1 MKFSY
6 RNIQS
11 LPRLAWCAILERH
24 SNVAQIFHGPW
35 VETKENFFVDGIW
48 DGTFNE
54 GSFDNAY
61 LMGTGGMIKGDKVL
75 FCTPYHSHERIH
87 FFWKGSRLFIS
98 PSLAFLLKQANQKLD
113 INYIPYHARLI
124 EMLFGYES
132 HIGSIPLASG
142 DHVQIIHFRNILVD
156 SDLRITILD
165 KNTSPEFTS
174 YEHYRQYLAD
184 KLKLFTSNASSE
196 DRSVRYDIMTTIST
210 GYDSPACSV
219 MAQEAGCRDAV
230 TFRTSRPEG
239 SDKTENDDSGKTIG
253 ELIGLSVQEY
263 DRKAYLSKEGMPEAE
278 FVASGDLGQ
287 DFELCAFEKAWEQ
300 KVVLI
305 GDHGYY
311 MWGRY
316 HQNKNVHTK
325 LYREDTGGDC
335 LIDFRTRVGF
345 IPLRLIFVG
354 ALSHPSVYRITN
366 SKEMIPWRADTGYDR
381 PIARRIVEEKGVPR
395 SHFGQKKKAVSILLN
410 KDVRL
415 KHQMKPESYT
425 SFYNYYLHH
434 KKYRNAM
441 KQLFYELMFRL
452 FQANYK
458 LLSIPNTVFARI
470 GFPMIPGIIPNRFSQ
485 APGMPSFLV
494 HWGLSSIEDRY
505 NISESDKPERTTGSM

>member
-1 MKFSY
+1 MKFIY
-6 RNIQS
+6 QNIQT
-11 LPRLAWCAILERH
+11 LPRLAWCAILEKY
-24 SNVAQIFHGPW
+24 SGMVEVLHGPW
-35 VETKENFFVDGIW
+35 VEARDSFFVDGIW
-48 DGTFNE
+48 DGTFSE
-54 GSFDNAY
+54 GSIDDAY
-61 LMGTGGMIKGDKVL
+61 LMGTGGMIKGGKVL
-75 FCTPYHSHERIH
+75 FCTPYHSHERLH
-87 FFWKGSRLFIS
+87 FLWKGTRLYIS

-113 INYIPYHARLI
+113 PNHIPYHAQLI
-124 EMLFGYES
+124 EMLFGYER

-142 DHVQIIHFRNILVD
+142 DSVKIIHFRNILVD
-156 SDLRITILD
+156 NNLKITVLD
-165 KNTSPEFTS
+165 KKTSPEFTS

-184 KLKLFTSNASSE
+184 KLKLFISNATSE
-196 DRSVRYDIMTTIST
+196 NRNVRYGIMTTIST

-219 MAQEAGCRDAV
+219 LAHEAGCKNAV
-230 TFRTSRPEG
+230 TFKTSRPEG
-239 SDKTENDDSGKTIG
+239 RDKTENDDSGKAIG

-263 DRKAYLSKEGMPEAE
+263 DRKAYLSQEGTPEAE

-287 DFELCAFEKAWEQ
+287 DFELCAFENAWAQ

-316 HQNKNVHTK
+316 HQKKNVHTR

-354 ALSHPSVYRITN
+354 ALSHPSLYRITN
-366 SKEMIPWRADTGYDR
+366 SKEMIPWHTDTGYDR

-395 SHFGQKKKAVSILLN
+395 FLFGQKKKAVSILLN
-410 KDVRL
+410 SDVRL
-415 KHQMKPESYT
+415 KRQMKPESYT
-425 SFYNYYLHH
+425 SFYNYYLNH
-434 KKYRNAM
+434 KKYRSRI
-441 KQLFYELMFRL
+441 KQLFYEVMFRL

-458 LLSIPNTVFARI
+458 LLSIPNTILTRL
-470 GFPMIPGIIPNRFSQ
+470 GFPVIPGMVPNRFSQ

-494 HWGLSSIEDRY
+494 HWGISSIEDRY
-505 NISESDKPERTTGSM
+505 SITKSVDAHSKF